1 MSEETRFSLKAGFP
15 DENVSE
21 TGICQ
26 VLIGCVLGA
35 RRVFVFGVGF
45 LFPGLVGVVVASCFV
60 SGCLVSSVFSD
71 VELLW
76 AWVWVWLSQ
85 LLSWLLLGS
94 CCFSVGGLMQ
104 FDVCSFSVN

>member
-1 MSEETRFSLKAGFP
+1 MNVRGTIRLYKVVRSGMLSAAICFVKHVLRNKIFLKAGFP
-15 DENVSE
+15 DENMSE

-26 VLIGCVLGA
+26 VSIGCVLGA

-71 VELLW
+71 VELL
-76 AWVWVWLSQ
+76 
-85 LLSWLLLGS
+85 
-94 CCFSVGGLMQ
+94 
-104 FDVCSFSVN
+104 